1 MLGARETRGW
11 GVDGDGGRRVERTA
25 FTFLH
30 GLVDEL
36 FQFLGLVVL
45 RLCLQQPSHIL

>member
-1 MLGARETRGW
+1 MEE
-11 GVDGDGGRRVERTA
+11 GGEEG

-30 GLVDEL
+30 GLVDEP

-45 RLCLQQPSHIL
+45 GLCLQQPPHIL